1 MSHVLFRGI
10 PHVQLKQLKAIH
22 LTVTHWTYH
31 RSSESKTKVPLTLQQ
46 LLNSTKHQQ
55 NIITI

>member
-10 PHVQLKQLKAIH
+10 PHVQLKQLKAIR

-31 RSSESKTKVPLTLQQ
+31 RSSESKTKVPL
-46 LLNSTKHQQ
+46 
-55 NIITI
+55 